1 MKFSKELRELYNEI
15 KELGIDVFV
24 SGSGPTMYVVDPTME
39 VILKIKDVI
48 KDIQTIQIDNTNA
61 SKIKNGNIIP
71 NKYNTNM
78 CLFIDEQNNE
88 IAIYQTTQDKL
99 YLKPYKML

>member
-1 MKFSKELRELYNEI
+1 MERGQRAPKKEI
-15 KELGIDVFV
+15 KREIEGEILLSTERGVGNNETAIF
-24 SGSGPTMYVVDPTME
+24 PIQ
-39 VILKIKDVI
+39 ILKIKDVI